1 MLIRVTNV
9 EVQSSLTGRRGGDT
23 GKRGKGKE
31 EESTNMKERVGAE
44 MRRNGHVQLEI
55 RIALIRPSILPDHV
69 NRGKNSLQRRA
80 LQWTKVDQSK
90 MILAVIGQNEMVD
103 VRTTDSRRETKDL
116 STTVMITAGKIDV
129 IGSTRGEEGVVEEE
143 ATAGIQDTIQ
153 VMTDPNLQ
161 AVTTSEEEKT
171 AQWVLGR
178 KNKQTIVIVN

>member
-1 MLIRVTNV
+1 MLSRVKNV

-31 EESTNMKERVGAE
+31 EESTNLKERVGAE

-55 RIALIRPSILPDHV
+55 RIALIKPSILPDHV
-69 NRGKNSLQRRA
+69 NREKNSLQRRA
-80 LQWTKVDQSK
+80 LQWTKVDQNKIIAQSM

-116 STTVMITAGKIDV
+116 STMVMNIAGRIDV
-129 IGSTRGEEGVVEEE
+129 IGSMRGEEGVVEEE
-143 ATAGIQDTIQ
+143 DTAGIHDTIQ

-161 AVTTSEEEKT
+161 AVRTSEEEKNT
-171 AQWVLGR
+171 Q
-178 KNKQTIVIVN
+178 